1 MKEFWNK
8 VKKAGSAVATWWRD
22 SFVPWWQ
29 RTVVAWVREKLVP
42 WWQEKAVPWM
52 RDEFVPWVKN
62 AANKVW
68 TTLKTW
74 AAAIPPF
81 LSKVARK
88 VEEFLGNAMGKLS
101 ERGKTGETEEPAP
114 EQSGKPQR
122 VPRSLLLLVLG
133 VMFVVLI
140 SGLILTIALS
150 ARALSCACRASNR
163 DRDAVDVVADEQE
176 YDYEN
181 LPELTDDPYQP
192 YVTPAPP
199 VNIGDTYLGGQT
211 FSKGDSDETIAVVQQ
226 RLMDLG
232 YMDPDE
238 PTEHFGS
245 MTLEAVESFQKLNG
259 FEVTGVIDEAT
270 YARLFSD
277 EAAEFVISTGD
288 TGDAVEEIQ
297 DRLYELGYLEKDS
310 RTGTFGDK
318 TFDAVV
324 AFQKANDLEPDGFVG
339 TVTRE
344 TLFSE
349 DVVGNVFKSGD
360 KDDAIIPY
368 QERLKELGYLATYE
382 EGKMD
387 KSTVEAIKDF
397 QDATGL
403 VKDGVLGPGTMSELN
418 SKDAPKY
425 ALRLGMSGSKVKDV
439 QKQLKS
445 LGYLSS
451 SEVTGYF
458 DDATEEAVKAFQKRN
473 GLSSDGAVGSKTLSK
488 LYDDDAKRAP
498 AESSEKTEKET
509 TKKSTPTPKKKKAT
523 PTPKKKATPTPKKK
537 ATATPKKGKTTP
549 TPKKG
554 SKTTPTPKKK
564 ATATPKAK
572 ATKTPKATK
581 KPKVTATPKASSSAN
596 AKIEKLISVAQSK
609 IGCKYSGGAKGP
621 DRFDCSGFVY
631 WCLNHAGV
639 KQSYMTSIGWRKTSR
654 YKRITQWGAFKRG
667 DIMVFR
673 GESSSTGHVGIYLG
687 GGKMIDASSGA
698 GQVRVT
704 STILSG
710 SYWKQHFLM
719 AYRIWE

>member
-1 MKEFWNK
+1 MEKFWEK
-8 VKKAGSAVATWWRD
+8 VKKAGQAVASWWREK
-22 SFVPWWQ
+22 FVPWWN
-29 RTVVAWVREKLVP
+29 RTVVVWTRDKLVP
-42 WWQEKAVPWM
+42 WWKEKAVPWI
-52 RDEFVPWVKN
+52 KKT
-62 AANKVW
+62 AQTVW
-68 TTLKTW
+68 STLKNW

-88 VEEFLGNAMGKLS
+88 VEELLGSAMTKLS
-101 ERGKTGETEEPAP
+101 ERGKSKETEEASEKPS
-114 EQSGKPQR
+114 QPQR

-133 VMFVVLI
+133 VIFVVII
-140 SGLILTIALS
+140 SVLILTIALG
-150 ARALSCACRASNR
+150 ARALTCACRASNR
-163 DRDAVDVVADEQE
+163 GTDPVGVVATEDPDGEYEDLPDLSDEE
-176 YDYEN
+176 WV
-181 LPELTDDPYQP
+181 PYA
-192 YVTPAPP
+192 TPAPP

-211 FSKGDSDETIAVVQQ
+211 YSKGDSDETIAVVQQ

-259 FEVTGVIDEAT
+259 LEVTGVIDEAT
-270 YARLFSD
+270 YARMFSD

-297 DRLYELGYLEKDS
+297 DRLYELGFLDKDS

-318 TFDAVV
+318 TFEAVV
-324 AFQKANDLEPDGFVG
+324 AFQTANKLDPDGFVG

-344 TLFSE
+344 ALFSE

-368 QERLKELGYLATYE
+368 QERLKELGYLSSYE

-403 VKDGVLGPGTMSELN
+403 VKDGVLGPSTMSELD

-439 QKQLKS
+439 QKQLKN

-458 DDATEEAVKAFQKRN
+458 DDATEEAVKSFQKRN
-473 GLSSDGAVGSKTLSK
+473 GLSADGAVGSKTLSK
-488 LYDDDAKRAP
+488 LGDDDAKRA
-498 AESSEKTEKET
+498 AVDASEKTEKSEKSE
-509 TKKSTPTPKKKKAT
+509 TKKATATPKKKKAT
-523 PTPKKKATPTPKKK
+523 ATPKKKATATPKKK
-537 ATATPKKGKTTP
+537 ATATPKKGKATA

-554 SKTTPTPKKK
+554 K
-564 ATATPKAK
+564 ATATPKKAKATATPKKAK

-581 KPKVTATPKASSSAN
+581 KPKVTATPKPSNSAS

-631 WCLNHAGV
+631 YCLNHAGV

-654 YKRITQWGAFKRG
+654 YKRITEWGAFKRG

-698 GQVRVT
+698 GQVRIT

-710 SYWKQHFLM
+710 SYWRAHFLM

>member
-1 MKEFWNK
+1 MKNFWEK
-8 VKKAGSAVATWWRD
+8 VKKAGQAVAAWWREK
-22 SFVPWWQ
+22 FVPLWN
-29 RTVVAWVREKLVP
+29 RTVVTWTRDKLVP
-42 WWQEKAVPWM
+42 WWKEKAVPWIKKTA
-52 RDEFVPWVKN
+52 ET
-62 AANKVW
+62 VW
-68 TTLKTW
+68 STLKKW

-88 VEEFLGNAMGKLS
+88 VEELLGGAMTKLS
-101 ERGKTGETEEPAP
+101 ERGKTGETEEEASEKPS
-114 EQSGKPQR
+114 QPQR

-133 VMFVVLI
+133 VIFVVII
-140 SGLILTIALS
+140 SVLILTIALG
-150 ARALSCACRASNR
+150 ARALTCACRASNR
-163 DRDAVDVVADEQE
+163 GTDPVGVVATEDPDGE
-176 YDYEN
+176 YDDLLDLSDE
-181 LPELTDDPYQP
+181 EWVPYA
-192 YVTPAPP
+192 TPAPP

-211 FSKGDSDETIAVVQQ
+211 YSKGDSDETIAVVQQ

-259 FEVTGVIDEAT
+259 LEITGVIDEAT
-270 YARLFSD
+270 YARMFSD

-297 DRLYELGYLEKDS
+297 DRLYELGYLDKDS

-318 TFDAVV
+318 TFEAVV
-324 AFQKANDLEPDGFVG
+324 AFQTANKLDPDGFVG

-344 TLFSE
+344 ALFSE

-368 QERLKELGYLATYE
+368 QERLKELGYLSSYE

-403 VKDGVLGPGTMSELN
+403 VKDGVLGPGTMSELD

-439 QKQLKS
+439 QKQLKN

-458 DDATEEAVKAFQKRN
+458 DDATEEAVKSFQKRN
-473 GLSSDGAVGSKTLSK
+473 GLSADGAVGSKTLSK
-488 LYDDDAKRAP
+488 LGDDDAKRA
-498 AESSEKTEKET
+498 AVDASEKTEKSEKE
-509 TKKSTPTPKKKKAT
+509 TKKATATPKKKKAT
-523 PTPKKKATPTPKKK
+523 ATPKKKATATPKKK
-537 ATATPKKGKTTP
+537 ATATPKKGKATA

-554 SKTTPTPKKK
+554 K
-564 ATATPKAK
+564 ATATPKKAKATPTPKKAK

-581 KPKVTATPKASSSAN
+581 KPKATATPKPSNSAS

-609 IGCKYSGGAKGP
+609 LGCKYSGGAKGP

-631 WCLNHAGV
+631 YCLNQAGV

-654 YKRITQWGAFKRG
+654 YKRITEWGAFKRG
-667 DIMVFR
+667 DIMVFK

-698 GQVRVT
+698 GQVRIT

-710 SYWKQHFLM
+710 SYWRAHFLM

>member
-1 MKEFWNK
+1 MEKFWEK
-8 VKKAGSAVATWWRD
+8 VKKAGQAVASWWREK
-22 SFVPWWQ
+22 FVPWWN
-29 RTVVAWVREKLVP
+29 RTVVVWTRDKLVP
-42 WWQEKAVPWM
+42 WWKEKAVPWI
-52 RDEFVPWVKN
+52 KKT
-62 AANKVW
+62 AQTVW
-68 TTLKTW
+68 STLKNW

-88 VEEFLGNAMGKLS
+88 VEELLGSAMTKLS
-101 ERGKTGETEEPAP
+101 ERGKSKETEEASEKPS
-114 EQSGKPQR
+114 QPQR
-122 VPRSLLLLVLG
+122 VPRSLLLLVLS
-133 VMFVVLI
+133 VIFVVII
-140 SGLILTIALS
+140 SVLILTIALG
-150 ARALSCACRASNR
+150 ARALTCACRASNR
-163 DRDAVDVVADEQE
+163 GTDPVGVVATEDPDGEYEDLPDLSDEE
-176 YDYEN
+176 WV
-181 LPELTDDPYQP
+181 PYA
-192 YVTPAPP
+192 TPAPP

-211 FSKGDSDETIAVVQQ
+211 YSKGDSDETIAVVQQ

-259 FEVTGVIDEAT
+259 LEVTGVIDEAT
-270 YARLFSD
+270 YARMFSD

-297 DRLYELGYLEKDS
+297 DRLYELGFLDKDS

-318 TFDAVV
+318 TFEAVV
-324 AFQKANDLEPDGFVG
+324 AFQTANKLDPDGFVG

-344 TLFSE
+344 ALFSE

-368 QERLKELGYLATYE
+368 QERLKELGYLSSYE

-403 VKDGVLGPGTMSELN
+403 VKDGVLGPSTMSELD

-439 QKQLKS
+439 QKQLKN

-458 DDATEEAVKAFQKRN
+458 DDATEEAVKSFQKRN
-473 GLSSDGAVGSKTLSK
+473 GLSADGAVGSKTLSK
-488 LYDDDAKRAP
+488 LGDDDAKRA
-498 AESSEKTEKET
+498 AVDASEKTEKSEKSE
-509 TKKSTPTPKKKKAT
+509 TKKATATPKKKKAT
-523 PTPKKKATPTPKKK
+523 ATPKKKATATPKKK
-537 ATATPKKGKTTP
+537 ATATPKKGKATA

-554 SKTTPTPKKK
+554 K
-564 ATATPKAK
+564 ATATPKKAKATATPKKAK

-581 KPKVTATPKASSSAN
+581 KPKVTATPKPSNSAS

-631 WCLNHAGV
+631 YCLNHAGV

-654 YKRITQWGAFKRG
+654 YKRITEWGAFKRG

-698 GQVRVT
+698 GQVRIT

-710 SYWKQHFLM
+710 SYWRAHFLM

>member
-8 VKKAGSAVATWWRD
+8 VKNAGKAVATWFRE
-22 SFVPWWQ
+22 SFVPWWN
-29 RTVVAWVREKLVP
+29 RTVVTWVREKLVP
-42 WWQEKAVPWM
+42 WWQNKAVPWIK
-52 RDEFVPWVKN
+52 EKFVPGVKK
-62 AANKVW
+62 ACSTVW
-68 TTLKTW
+68 SKLKTW
-74 AAAIPPF
+74 AAAVLPF

-88 VEEFLGNAMGKLS
+88 VEELLGKAMGKLS
-101 ERGKTGETEEPAP
+101 DRGKSGETEEQAP
-114 EQSGKPQR
+114 ERSQAQR
-122 VPRSLLLLVLG
+122 VPRSLLMLVLS
-133 VMFVVLI
+133 VMFIVVI
-140 SGLILTIALS
+140 SALILAIALG
-150 ARALSCACRASNR
+150 AKALSCACRASNR
-163 DRDAVDVVADEQE
+163 GRDAVGVVTTDDPDGE
-176 YDYEN
+176 YQN

-192 YVTPAPP
+192 YITPAPP

-211 FSKGDSDETIAVVQQ
+211 YSKGDSDETIAVVQQ

-238 PTEHFGS
+238 PTEHFGN
-245 MTLEAVESFQKLNG
+245 MTLEAVENFQRLNG
-259 FEVTGVIDEAT
+259 FEVTGVIDEST

-277 EAAEFVISTGD
+277 GASEFVISTGD

-318 TFDAVV
+318 TFEAVV
-324 AFQKANDLEPDGFVG
+324 AFQKANDLDPDGFVG
-339 TVTRE
+339 VITRE
-344 TLFSE
+344 ALFSE
-349 DVVGNVFKSGD
+349 EVIGNVFKSGD
-360 KDDAIIPY
+360 KDDAITPY
-368 QERLKELGYLATYE
+368 QERLKELGYLDSYE

-403 VKDGVLGPGTMSELN
+403 VKDGVLGPGTMAELN
-418 SKDAPKY
+418 SKEAPKY

-439 QKQLKS
+439 QKRLRS

-488 LYDDDAKRAP
+488 LYDDDAKHAP
-498 AESSEKTEKET
+498 AETTEKET
-509 TKKSTPTPKKKKAT
+509 SRTKKSTPTPKKKSTPTPKKKAT
-523 PTPKKKATPTPKKK
+523 PTPKKKATPTPKKGVK
-537 ATATPKKGKTTP
+537 ATK
-549 TPKKG
+549 
-554 SKTTPTPKKK
+554 
-564 ATATPKAK
+564 TPKAK
-572 ATKTPKATK
+572 ATKTPKVKATK
-581 KPKVTATPKASSSAN
+581 TPKATAKPKVTATPKPANTSS
-596 AKIEKLISVAQSK
+596 AKIERLISVAQSK
-609 IGCKYSGGAKGP
+609 LGCKYSGGAKGP

-654 YKRITQWGAFKRG
+654 YKRNTQWGAFKRG

-698 GQVRVT
+698 GQVRIT
-704 STILSG
+704 SSVLSG

-719 AYRIWE
+719 SYRIWE